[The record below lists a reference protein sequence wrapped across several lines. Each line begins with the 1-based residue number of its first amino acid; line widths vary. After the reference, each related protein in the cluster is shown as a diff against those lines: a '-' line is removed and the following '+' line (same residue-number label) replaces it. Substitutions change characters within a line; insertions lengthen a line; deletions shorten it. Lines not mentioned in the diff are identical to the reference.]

1 MSNLRPG
8 IDDNFSDFGMIVR
21 LNIPFDSR
29 ERMIAV
35 LQAIAL
41 VQKEK
46 MSPTREL
53 GSVFGHDGSRK
64 PRFVVA
70 DLRLNLLV
78 GFGLRFFLGR
88 PKNAVLVAKRPYRT
102 SPQGGPSACD
112 SPHASASPIDRC
124 RSTCER

>member
-1 MSNLRPG
+1 MFPQFPVARASIHNSHGWMPRRDTGCEGKRMSNLRPG

-78 GFGLRFFLGR
+78 GFGLRF
-88 PKNAVLVAKRPYRT
+88 
-102 SPQGGPSACD
+102 
-112 SPHASASPIDRC
+112 
-124 RSTCER
+124 